1 MCVLCNIQVS
11 WTEEIKKASRG
22 NHLVRVFDEE
32 GLAAVRKA
40 QRSGVDTSSVTP
52 LAEVVVSHPGA
63 FNGPWVNSEILA
75 AGLSIVV
82 AYVALSTKS
91 KLLS

>member
-1 MCVLCNIQVS
+1 M
-11 WTEEIKKASRG
+11 
-22 NHLVRVFDEE
+22 
-32 GLAAVRKA
+32 RKA